1 MRIIFLGIL
10 WLLCLH
16 NGTSIAQSA
25 VVERLLEQSRGYVKL
40 KKPDSA
46 LHFADIA
53 LQNAA
58 ANNNRQDRINAMTL
72 KGKALF
78 NLHKEKEG
86 VALYFEALSM
96 CRPAEDKKEIAALY
110 GEIGFAY
117 YAQQHIKEAKSYYQM
132 QLSLCR
138 SLNSKDSLGNQLVN
152 LAVMHDFL
160 KEYDSAIV
168 ALNEVADILS
178 RTDNIPLRGY
188 YYINRGAVMEYTGR
202 PDSAEIYYLR
212 AYDAW
217 KLAGNEAQMY
227 KAIFNIGFLYEERGN
242 HKEALKYYH
251 KSMDAAERFGFK
263 KEVAHVYG
271 TMAEAYAALHDYKN
285 AYDYLYKY
293 AMLQDSLSKSDFNNY
308 VVRLDKQ
315 FEGEKN
321 RQTIQDQQLK
331 LETANVEVQKQRN
344 KVLLIILVFTLL
356 ALIGIVLFGY
366 VTIRSRVQKKVDEAK
381 SRFFANVAHEIRTPL
396 SMIQG
401 PVKTLQSKITDPEM
415 VYQLDMAERNTNRLN
430 ELINQ
435 MLDISKID
443 AAKYKLEERVGNVS
457 EFLETLVTQ
466 YVAQAREKNIKTTVQ
481 VEPGVGNVMFDK
493 DALEKVVGNLLSN
506 AIKYTPDG
514 GSVGIEVG
522 VQLGNGRMNYTISVW
537 DTGPGIALDDQ
548 QRIFDRFYRT
558 RNQENAG
565 TKGIGIGLSLVQE
578 LVGLMKGDIN
588 IVSEPGQ
595 GAVFTVTLSFAKQ
608 QLSGPT
614 TLPAEGAAIVLLVE
628 DDKDIL
634 DFNRRLLQGKGY
646 KVITATNGVEA
657 LAALADEQ
665 PDIVVTDIMMPVKD
679 GITLLKELK
688 ADMRTRHIPV
698 VALSAKASAEAKME
712 AMGAGAQAYMVKP
725 FLPDELAALVANLL
739 DMAQLANRSQ
749 LNDET
754 AAAASE
760 IPARPMDPFARKC
773 LDIINERL
781 DDAQLSVELLA
792 ELMNVN
798 RSHFQRK
805 IKALTGFSPSEL
817 IRTIRLEKAQQLLR
831 QGGSNITET
840 AYATGFTSQSYFTKC
855 FTDHFGYPPSMEGSN
870 EK

>member
-1 MRIIFLGIL
+1 MRAITVVIL
-10 WLLCLH
+10 WILCLLVSPVYA
-16 NGTSIAQSA
+16 GAGA
-25 VVERLLEQSRGYVKL
+25 FDDLLERSRGYIKL
-40 KKPDSA
+40 KQPDSA
-46 LHFADIA
+46 LQFAEMA
-53 LQNAA
+53 LQKAMEQ
-58 ANNNRQDRINAMTL
+58 NNLQNRIKAMTA

-86 VALYFEALSM
+86 VALFFEALRM

-110 GEIGFAY
+110 GEIGYAY

-138 SLNSKDSLGNQLVN
+138 ALNPKDSLGNQLVN

-160 KEYDSAIV
+160 KEYDSAII

-178 RTDNIPLRGY
+178 RTDNTPLRGY
-188 YYINRGAVMEYTGR
+188 YYINRGALMEYTGK
-202 PDSAEIYYLR
+202 PDSAKEYYLR

-242 HKEALKYYH
+242 YNEALKYYH
-251 KSMDAAERFGFK
+251 RSVEAAERFGFK

-271 TMAEAYAALHDYKN
+271 TMAEAYAALHDYQN

-321 RQTIQDQQLK
+321 RQTIQDQKLK
-331 LETANVEVQKQRN
+331 LETANLEVQKQRN
-344 KVLLIILVFTLL
+344 KVLLIILVFTVL

-366 VTIRSRVQKKVDEAK
+366 VTIRSRVQKKVEEAK

-401 PVKTLQSKITDPEM
+401 PVKTLQGKITDPDL

-457 EFLETLVTQ
+457 EFLETLAKQ
-466 YVAQAREKNIKTTVQ
+466 YVLQANEKSIKTTVHI
-481 VEPGVGNVMFDK
+481 EPAPGNVLFDK

-506 AIKYTPDG
+506 AIKYTPAG
-514 GSVGIEVG
+514 GSVGLEVG
-522 VQLGNGRMNYTISVW
+522 LRTVAGRVNCTISVW
-537 DTGPGIALDDQ
+537 DTGAGIAAADQ

-558 RNQENAG
+558 RTQENAG

-578 LVGLMKGDIN
+578 LVNLMKGEIK

-595 GAVFTVTLSFAKQ
+595 GAVFTVTLSFAQ
-608 QLSGPT
+608 QQPESDMPM
-614 TLPAEGAAIVLLVE
+614 PADGAAIVLLVE

-646 KVITATNGVEA
+646 RVLTATNGAEA
-657 LAALADEQ
+657 LSVLAEDL

-679 GITLLKELK
+679 GLTLLKELK
-688 ADMRTRHIPV
+688 ATLRTRHIPV
-698 VALSAKASAEAKME
+698 IALSAKASADAKMD

-739 DMAQLANRSQ
+739 DMAQYANRAPQSEAIAEGA
-749 LNDET
+749 NG
-754 AAAASE
+754 ASE
-760 IPARPMDPFARKC
+760 RPMDPFAQRC
-773 LDIINERL
+773 YDLINERL

-817 IRTIRLEKAQQLLR
+817 IRSIRLEKARQLLR

-855 FTDHFGYPPSMEGSN
+855 FTDNFGYPPSMEGTAG
-870 EK
+870 K